1 MIPIKLLLQLDFII
15 IMEHFLIIFKIIK
28 FIMINI
34 NIKIHQNK

>member
-28 FIMINI
+28 LIMINI